1 MDTNKIILIDENEN
15 EVEFYIEEQTRISGM
30 NYILVAT
37 SEEGDAE
44 ALILK
49 DISEDV
55 NEEAVYVP
63 VEDEAELAAVMKVFE
78 EMMEDTDIQS

>member
-15 EVEFYIEEQTRISGM
+15 EVEFYIEEQTRISGK